1 MGVIKEDLS
10 TGRRGGKKLWSTMLR
25 TKDTDNETGFRFR
38 ADRNGC
44 RNEKSIGQFCEI
56 FLAQLYPIIWISL

>member
-38 ADRNGC
+38 VDRNGC
-44 RNEKSIGQFCEI
+44 RNEIDRNRSR
-56 FLAQLYPIIWISL
+56 SLLSCRANVLFA